1 MSSFLRGICVSA
13 HEICSSMYAGGF
25 NSRNKCLTAKLLK
38 QGYRCRGLGGAF
50 SGFCR
55 RRCGLVSKFNV
66 GLGSLLHQGL
76 SEPEFYGDLVC
87 RFGKI
92 GVWLIFWSVW
102 RGCGAL
108 RACWL

>member
-1 MSSFLRGICVSA
+1 
-13 HEICSSMYAGGF
+13 MYAGGF

-50 SGFCR
+50 SGFCC

-92 GVWLIFWSVW
+92 GGVADFLVGLEGLWCLAGVLAVIWVWCDS
-102 RGCGAL
+102 L
-108 RACWL
+108 RAWLLAQ